1 MIRCESESL
10 GPGHPDTA
18 TAAHNLG
25 IVLDCLGKSSR
36 ALELVESA
44 IQVWVSN
51 PGSDSA
57 TRCTAQSNG
66 AAGSVH

>member
-1 MIRCESESL
+1 VIRCESKSL

-25 IVLDCLGKSSR
+25 IVLDCLGKSRR

-44 IQVWVSN
+44 IQVGVSN
-51 PGSDSA
+51 PASSDSA
-57 TRCTAQSNG
+57 TQ
-66 AAGSVH
+66 